1 MKLEKIEIPE
11 IFKKKVP
18 PGFKVFNFKEHD
30 FLVVDSIFCR
40 HGHNLLVDAVTIH
53 GQPSIKL
60 DVTIENRSG
69 VIYIDAF
76 WGSHAKLFSFFPG
89 FIHDHALVE
98 AKCPLCGISMME
110 QYDCDMEGCGSKKG
124 IVFYLPGDHNRVH
137 VCAKLNCPSH
147 RLEIIDIPSDLVRTI
162 SHINFFGEGVD
173 DMFGDF

>member
-1 MKLEKIEIPE
+1 MKLDKIEIPE
-11 IFKKKVP
+11 LFKRNTP
-18 PGFKVFNFKEHD
+18 PGFKFVNWKDHD
-30 FLVVDSIFCR
+30 FLVVDSIFCK
-40 HGHNLLVDAVTIH
+40 HGHNLLDSAVTIH

-60 DVTIENRSG
+60 DVTIEERHG
-69 VIYIDAF
+69 VMFIDAF

-98 AKCPLCGISMME
+98 AHCPHCRVSMME
-110 QYDCDMEGCGSKKG
+110 SYSCDEEDCGSDTG

-147 RLEIIDIPSDLVRTI
+147 RLEIIDVPNDLVRTI
-162 SHINFFGEGVD
+162 SHINFFGEGID